1 MQPYSTDLRVR
12 VLDALD
18 AGMTRADAVRIF
30 QVSLGSIKRWL
41 RLRRTGS
48 DLTPLR
54 PSGRAP
60 SITPDQYAHL
70 RAQLEAAPDASR
82 AEHALQWNADH
93 ATTISAWTFGRAIR
107 RLGWSRKK
115 RL

>member
-1 MQPYSTDLRVR
+1 MQPYSIDLRVR

-18 AGMTRADAVRIF
+18 AGMSRPEALRIF

-41 RLRRTGS
+41 CLRRTTG
-48 DLTPLR
+48 DLTPKR

-60 SITPDQYAHL
+60 SITPDLYAQL
-70 RAQLEAAPDASR
+70 RAQLATAPDASR
-82 AEHALQWNADH
+82 ADHATQWNADH
-93 ATTISAWTFGRAIR
+93 GTSLSASTIGRAIR
-107 RLGWSRKK
+107 RLDWSRKK